1 VKKKQIEKFQLKMNA
16 GKKFNSAPY
25 ILAAKARIHI
35 IYLQITVVNNEQINN
50 KKQRKEQN
58 IGEI

>member
-16 GKKFNSAPY
+16 GKKFNFAPY
-25 ILAAKARIHI
+25 ILAAKAQIHI

-50 KKQRKEQN
+50 KKQRKQQN

>member
-1 VKKKQIEKFQLKMNA
+1 MNA
-16 GKKFNSAPY
+16 GKKFNFAPY
-25 ILAAKARIHI
+25 ILAAKAQIHI
-35 IYLQITVVNNEQINN
+35 IYLQITVVNNEQINK

>member
-1 VKKKQIEKFQLKMNA
+1 MNA

-25 ILAAKARIHI
+25 TLAAKARIHI
-35 IYLQITVVNNEQINN
+35 FYLQITVVNNEQINN
-50 KKQRKEQN
+50 KKQRKQQN